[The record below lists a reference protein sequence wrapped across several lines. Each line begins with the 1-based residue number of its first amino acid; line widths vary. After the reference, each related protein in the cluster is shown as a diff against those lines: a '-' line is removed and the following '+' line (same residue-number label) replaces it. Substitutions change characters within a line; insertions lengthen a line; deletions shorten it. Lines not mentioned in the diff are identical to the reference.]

1 MKVLSLF
8 DGIACARVALERAGI
23 RVEAYFASEIDKYA
37 VEVAKKNYPDIVE
50 LGDIKTIG
58 YDAGQFCRIENGQC
72 NTLGVN
78 YMEDI
83 DLMIGGSPCQ
93 DLSISKMGRQ
103 GLDGTRSNLFF
114 EYVRIRDE
122 VKPKWW
128 ILENV
133 ASMSDE
139 ARDKM
144 SEVLG
149 VQPILIDAALVS
161 AQERRRYFWTNI
173 PNVQQ
178 PTDRGITLQDIL
190 IPESEKPRR
199 FLEIKQPLR
208 HGTKGVSW
216 DTSGNGHYSQ
226 QNRAR
231 YITGKSPTVPTC
243 RTVTKTKVFING
255 RVGELH
261 PEEMERLQGLPDRYT
276 EGIKS
281 KEKRGGAIG
290 NGFNVEVVAHILKAI
305 PQK

>member
-8 DGIACARVALERAGI
+8 DGISCARAALERAGI
-23 RVEAYFASEIDKYA
+23 KVDAYFASEIDKNA
-37 VEVAKKNYPDIVE
+37 IAIAQKNYPDTKQIGSVTDVRVE
-50 LGDIKTIG
+50 N
-58 YDAGQFCRIENGQC
+58 E
-72 NTLGVN
+72 GVVW
-78 YMEDI
+78 EGGGFKFSTKI
-83 DLMIGGSPCQ
+83 DLLIGGSPCQ

-114 EYVRIRDE
+114 DYVRIRDE

-139 ARDKM
+139 SRDKM

-173 PNVQQ
+173 PGIQQ
-178 PTDRGITLQDIL
+178 PADQGIFLRDIL

-199 FLEIKQPLR
+199 FLEIKQPIR
-208 HGTKGVSW
+208 TTVKGVAW

-231 YITGKSPTVPTC
+231 RIDQKSPTLPTC
-243 RTVTKTKVFING
+243 RTVTKTKIVIDG

-261 PEEMERLQGLPDRYT
+261 IEEMERLQGLPDRYT
-276 EGIKS
+276 EGIPS

-290 NGFNVEVVAHILKAI
+290 NGFNVEVVKHILSYI
-305 PQK
+305 PR